1 MTAVGCGWAAGSPV
15 PCAATESAGLSTA
28 EGEAAVGD
36 DWTVRAGADVA
47 GAVGFTDGTAAASAR
62 GVEFRATC
70 AEALAVGVS
79 SGVCTRVAPGVA
91 LVCRA
96 TCEAAVAACTS
107 AAARG
112 ATLAATAAASVTT
125 FGIAFGACRPVVAAE
140 GELPA
145 FGDGESAAAPERA
158 ALATLA
164 GDGAAGPAVAV
175 GSPAARATCGL
186 AVSCL
191 RVANAAGFG
200 EFATCD
206 CCAAATAG
214 SAAAAVGVRF
224 ARGVCRAIEGLFVSA
239 GVAEG
244 AFDAS
249 RRATFAAVGALA
261 GAVVGS
267 AGAAVVACAV
277 VAGAARRTGLVRG
290 VSGAVSPT
298 TGMGCGV
305 AVGAVVAT
313 SVRVVMRVR

>member
-70 AEALAVGVS
+70 AETLAAGAS

-91 LVCRA
+91 LDCRA

-125 FGIAFGACRPVVAAE
+125 FGVAFGACRPVVAAD

-145 FGDGESAAAPERA
+145 FGDGESAAPARA
-158 ALATLA
+158 ALATVA

-191 RVANAAGFG
+191 RVANAAGLG

-214 SAAAAVGVRF
+214 SAVAAVGGGF
-224 ARGVCRAIEGLFVSA
+224 ARRVCRASDGLFVSA

-244 AFDAS
+244 AVDAS
-249 RRATFAAVGALA
+249 RRATFTAVGALA

-305 AVGAVVAT
+305 AVGADVAT